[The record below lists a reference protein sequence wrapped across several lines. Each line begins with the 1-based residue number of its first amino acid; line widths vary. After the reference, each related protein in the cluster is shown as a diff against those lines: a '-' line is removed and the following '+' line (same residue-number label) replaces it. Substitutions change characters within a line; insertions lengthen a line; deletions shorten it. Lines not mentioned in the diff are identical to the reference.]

1 MSEYSPLI
9 TNCKR
14 SRLSGN
20 IRIAQKL
27 ALLINQSCESSMS
40 RNKLFDIALF
50 EYFKKR
56 EMIVNDAKS
65 KKYFS

>member
-40 RNKLFDIALF
+40 RNKLFDIALK
-50 EYFKKR
+50 EYFEKR
-56 EMIVNDAKS
+56 GVVFE
-65 KKYFS
+65 